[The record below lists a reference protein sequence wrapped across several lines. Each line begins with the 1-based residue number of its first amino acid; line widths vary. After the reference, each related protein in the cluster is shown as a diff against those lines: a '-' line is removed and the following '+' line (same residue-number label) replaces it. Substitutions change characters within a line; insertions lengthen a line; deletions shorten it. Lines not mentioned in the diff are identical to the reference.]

1 MTNENINPEEVLQ
14 LVEKAQAKGTFNITE
29 FAKGRSY
36 PEDSVTAFL
45 DVQAAYDLS
54 KLNEQMREITDA
66 AELEP
71 LEKTAQELA
80 KRVSDSKVVFFMRG
94 VNQATIEKATLECEK
109 KYPPKTNALGQVE
122 PNIEW
127 VNEWTAMLVASNLV
141 KTENAAGDV
150 DEREFSVSDV
160 VELRHHLP
168 KEVWEMLVDKMQKLT
183 LATAY
188 FEGLTDA
195 GFLQK
200 S

>member
-29 FAKGRSY
+29 FAKGRAY

-45 DVQAAYDLS
+45 DVQAAYALQ
-54 KLNEQMREITDA
+54 KLNEKMREVTTPE
-66 AELEP
+66 ELEP
-71 LEKTAQELA
+71 LEKAAEELA
-80 KRVSDSKVVFFMRG
+80 KKVVDSKVIFYMRG
-94 VNQATIEKATLECEK
+94 VNQATIEKATFDCEK
-109 KYPPKTNALGQVE
+109 KYPAKTNALGQIE

-141 KTENAAGDV
+141 KTENSAGEI
-150 DEREFSVSDV
+150 DEREFSAQDV

-168 KEVWEMLVDKMQKLT
+168 KEVWEMLVEKMQKLT

>member
-14 LVEKAQAKGTFNITE
+14 LVEKAQAKGTFDITE
-29 FAKGRSY
+29 FAKGRAY

-45 DVQAAYDLS
+45 DVQAAYELS
-54 KLNEQMREITDA
+54 KLNERMREVTTPE
-66 AELEP
+66 ELEP
-71 LEKTAQELA
+71 LEKTANELA
-80 KRVSDSKVVFFMRG
+80 QRVKDSKVVFYMRG
-94 VNQATIEKATLECEK
+94 VNQATIEKATSFCEK
-109 KYPPKTNALGQVE
+109 KYPPKTNALGQLE
-122 PNIEW
+122 PNLEW

-141 KTENAAGDV
+141 KTENANGDV
-150 DEREFSVSDV
+150 DEREFTTEDV
-160 VELRHHLP
+160 VALRHHLP
-168 KEVWEMLVDKMQKLT
+168 KEVWDMLVEKMQKLT

>member
-29 FAKGRSY
+29 FAKGRAY

-54 KLNEQMREITDA
+54 KLNEQMRVLTDPE
-66 AELEP
+66 ELEP

-80 KRVSDSKVVFFMRG
+80 QRVSDSKVVFFMRG

-141 KTENAAGDV
+141 KTENAVGEV
-150 DEREFSVSDV
+150 DERQFSTSDV